1 MSSTIK
7 ARLAIFASGGGS
19 NADKICSYFDGH
31 PTVEVSAIITNNAKA
46 GVFHIAT
53 MHHVPCYIVPKKS
66 WETSTVVS
74 PILKNHHITHIV
86 LAGFLLLVPEWLINA
101 YPSRIINIHPALLP
115 KYGGKG
121 MYGHHVHEAVKNSGD
136 LVSGITIHRVDEH
149 YDEGDILF
157 QHHIQLQPNDSADLI
172 ARRVLAVEHF
182 YYSRV
187 IEKWV
192 LKEPIEFQH

>member
-1 MSSTIK
+1 MPSTIK

-31 PTVEVSAIITNNAKA
+31 PTIAVSAILTNNAKA
-46 GVFHIAT
+46 GVIDVAT
-53 MHHVPCYIVPKKS
+53 RHHVPCYTVPKKN
-66 WETSTVVS
+66 WETDSVVS
-74 PILKNHHITHIV
+74 PILENHHITHII
-86 LAGFLLLVPEWLINA
+86 LAGFLLLVPEWLIQA

-121 MYGHHVHEAVKNSGD
+121 MYGHHVHEAVKESGD
-136 LVSGITIHRVDEH
+136 RISGITIHLVDEH

-157 QHHIQLQPNDSADLI
+157 QHKVPLQPDDSADLI
-172 ARRVLAVEHF
+172 ARRVLSAEHY

-187 IEKWV
+187 IENWV
-192 LKEPIEFQH
+192 LKEPLSF

>member
-1 MSSTIK
+1 MPSTIK

-31 PTVEVSAIITNNAKA
+31 PSITVAAIITNNPKA
-46 GVFHIAT
+46 GVINIAE
-53 MHHVPCYIVPKKS
+53 MHQVACYTVPKKN
-66 WETSTVVS
+66 WETSAVVA
-74 PILKNHHITHIV
+74 PILEYHQITHIV
-86 LAGFLLLVPEWLINA
+86 LAGFLLLIPEWLIRA

-121 MYGHHVHEAVKNSGD
+121 MYGHHVHEAVKKAGD
-136 LVSGITIHRVDEH
+136 RISGITIHLVDEH

-157 QHHIQLQPNDSADLI
+157 QHKVPLQPDDSAEMI
-172 ARRVLAVEHF
+172 AKRVLTAEH
-182 YYSRV
+182 YYFSKV

-192 LKEPIEFQH
+192 MEDLKSF

>member
-1 MSSTIK
+1 MPSTIK

-19 NADKICSYFDGH
+19 NADKICAYFDGH
-31 PTVEVSAIITNNAKA
+31 PTIAVSAIITNNAKA
-46 GVFHIAT
+46 GVIDVATRHHI
-53 MHHVPCYIVPKKS
+53 PCYTVPKNN
-66 WETSTVVS
+66 WETNTVVS
-74 PILKNHHITHIV
+74 PILENHRVTHII
-86 LAGFLLLVPEWLINA
+86 LAGFLLLVPEWLIQA

-136 LVSGITIHRVDEH
+136 RISGITIHLVDER

-157 QHHIQLQPNDSADLI
+157 QHKVPLELNDTSEEI
-172 ARRVLAVEHF
+172 AKKVLKAEHH
-182 YYSRV
+182 YYSKV

-192 LKEPIEFQH
+192 LDEPKSF